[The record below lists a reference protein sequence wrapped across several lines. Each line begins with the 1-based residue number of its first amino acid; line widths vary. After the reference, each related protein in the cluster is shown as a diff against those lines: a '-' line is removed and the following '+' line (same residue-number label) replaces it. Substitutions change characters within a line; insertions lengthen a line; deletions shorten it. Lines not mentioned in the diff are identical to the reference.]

1 MGAGFSLLFPSL
13 ALLVVNRVPIERRG
27 VAMGTFTAFFD
38 LGMGLGGPLTGAA
51 AAVGGYS
58 AAFVLAAACALGT
71 VTVALSL
78 RRAWAGVP
86 ATALRSGLWLGR
98 RVLAQPARPRRP
110 AREVRE
116 PPGLVLG
123 QVGAAAVQ
131 LLVARHEVGRYWRS
145 QSNQIS
151 LTSPR
156 RCRPMPLTLSA
167 PASPSSPSSSS
178 TCSGSSLTPGISGAT
193 STPVGIP
200 LRTSSATAS
209 IRLRGWGVRLGRP
222 PRFLLER
229 RDRQV
234 RVELGP
240 LDQLAEQ
247 VEIAK
252 QERRLGQHRARVGE
266 VAHRLPDA
274 AGEPI
279 AALDP
284 LVRVRVG
291 AERDVIALPRRPPQL
306 GAQHLG
312 HVDLDH
318 DLAIEVVA
326 GVQVE
331 VGVGGASEAVDL

>member
-13 ALLVVNRVPIERRG
+13 ALVVVNRVPIERRG

-38 LGMGLGGPLTGAA
+38 LGMGLSGPLTGAA

-78 RRAWAGVP
+78 GRAWAGVP
-86 ATALRSGLWLGR
+86 ATASRSGLWLGR
-98 RVLAQPARPRRP
+98 RVLAQPARHEAR

-131 LLVARHEVGRYWRS
+131 LLVARHEVGPILA
-145 QSNQIS
+145 QPVEPD
-151 LTSPR
+151 L
-156 RCRPMPLTLSA
+156 LDLSA
-167 PASPSSPSSSS
+167 QVQADAAHAL
-178 TCSGSSLTPGISGAT
+178 GARLTQQPEQLLDLLRVVVDAGISGAT

-234 RVELGP
+234 RAELGP
-240 LDQLAEQ
+240 FDQLAEQ
-247 VEIAK
+247 VEIASRSGDLVNTEHGLEK
-252 QERRLGQHRARVGE
+252 SRIASQTPRVS
-266 VAHRLPDA
+266 R
-274 AGEPI
+274 
-279 AALDP
+279 
-284 LVRVRVG
+284 
-291 AERDVIALPRRPPQL
+291 
-306 GAQHLG
+306 
-312 HVDLDH
+312 
-318 DLAIEVVA
+318 
-326 GVQVE
+326 
-331 VGVGGASEAVDL
+331 